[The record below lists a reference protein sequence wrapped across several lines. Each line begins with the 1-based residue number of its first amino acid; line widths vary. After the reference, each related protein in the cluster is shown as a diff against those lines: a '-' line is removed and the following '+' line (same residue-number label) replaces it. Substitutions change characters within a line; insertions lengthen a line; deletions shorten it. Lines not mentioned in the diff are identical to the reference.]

1 VKVVFD
7 TNVFIAAI
15 LTEGICSKLLLRARK
30 KQFELITCSF
40 ILQEF
45 ERVLRKKFLATKS
58 DVQDAVGLISDAVQV
73 VVNPTQ
79 NVSGVCSDA
88 EDDNILSCV
97 LAADADYL
105 VTGDTDLLRLKY
117 FKGAQIVTPRD
128 FEQFFKN

>member
-7 TNVFIAAI
+7 TNVFIAAF

-58 DVQDAVGLISDAVQV
+58 DVQDAVRLISDAVQG
-73 VVNPTQ
+73 VVNPTY

-88 EDDNILSCV
+88 ADDNILSCV

-105 VTGDTDLLRLKY
+105 VTGDTDLLRLNN
-117 FKGAQIVTPRD
+117 FKGAQIITPRD
-128 FEQFFKN
+128 FEQFFKY

>member
-7 TNVFIAAI
+7 TNVFIAAF

-79 NVSGVCSDA
+79 NVSGVCSAA

-117 FKGAQIVTPRD
+117 FKGAQIITPRD

>member
-30 KQFELITCSF
+30 KQFELITCSL

-105 VTGDTDLLRLKY
+105 VTGDTLTEIEI
-117 FKGAQIVTPRD
+117 F
-128 FEQFFKN
+128 